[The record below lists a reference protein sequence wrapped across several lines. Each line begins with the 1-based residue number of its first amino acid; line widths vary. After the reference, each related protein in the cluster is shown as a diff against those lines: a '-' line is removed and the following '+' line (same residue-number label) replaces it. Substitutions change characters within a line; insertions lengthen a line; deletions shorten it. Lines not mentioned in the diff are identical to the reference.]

1 MVQSRVLRVSRT
13 HRSLVSSAKVSC
25 PGRRLKT
32 FSSSY
37 ASLMYVSSPIAL
49 LCLSHLLR
57 SRTLSRSRRCPM
69 SMSCPFCASFLPTRT
84 ARFSDRQPLKMPSSV
99 RPSSAS
105 DVVSN
110 QKIDFVQVS
119 LEELRARVVAGGQH
133 FTPQFLAAFEQAVKQ
148 TRGMWLQKPRV
159 SRHTDDLLVLTRDQR
174 ERINAVLSAAEQA
187 SISETLSAT
196 SIEPPNPFTSP
207 SSSVT
212 ASSLYT
218 ILAKTHSLSP
228 HTVQAIAKDVL
239 ALVGTQN
246 MNITSTQA
254 PIIAPDHV
262 L

>member
-1 MVQSRVLRVSRT
+1 MSILRKFPSDADSKVF
-13 HRSLVSSAKVSC
+13 RSPAVKDAL
-25 PGRRLKT
+25 
-32 FSSSY
+32 FS
-37 ASLMYVSSPIAL
+37 
-49 LCLSHLLR
+49 
-57 SRTLSRSRRCPM
+57 
-69 SMSCPFCASFLPTRT
+69 T
-84 ARFSDRQPLKMPSSV
+84 A
-99 RPSSAS
+99 PSSAS

-119 LEELRARVVAGGQH
+119 FEELRARVSAGEQH
-133 FTPQFLAAFEQAVKQ
+133 FTPQILAAFEQAVKQ
-148 TRGMWLQKPRV
+148 TRGMWLQKLWV
-159 SRHTDDLLVLTRDQR
+159 SRHTDDLVVFTRDQR
-174 ERINAVLSAAEQA
+174 ERINAVLSATEQA
-187 SISETLSAT
+187 SISEISSAA
-196 SIEPPNPFTSP
+196 SIAQPNPFASP

-246 MNITSTQA
+246 ININSTQA